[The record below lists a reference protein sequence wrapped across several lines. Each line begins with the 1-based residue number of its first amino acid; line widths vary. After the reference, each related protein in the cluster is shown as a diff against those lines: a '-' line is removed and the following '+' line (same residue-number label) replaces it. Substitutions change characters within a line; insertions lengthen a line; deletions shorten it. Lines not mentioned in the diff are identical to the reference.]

1 MIKRGYVMDII
12 GVIHLL
18 PLPGSPKGV
27 QLFTL
32 IERAVSDAKALESA
46 GVQKAIVEN
55 FGDAPFYKNNVPPHV
70 VSFMT
75 RVIQSIKAECSLELG
90 VNVLRNDALSALAIA
105 SATDCSFIRVNVL
118 SGAAWTDQGYIEGQA
133 IETLL
138 YRNRLG
144 YNIAIMADVKVK
156 HATPV
161 GSSDIVQL
169 ARELVH
175 RAGADQIILT
185 GPETGRPCSINE
197 LQQLGG
203 AFPGDQR
210 PPIYLGSG
218 VTPDNVNQYRE
229 LCTGAIVGTFF
240 HRNSQISLP
249 LDEQRI
255 CGFLQHLAE

>member
-1 MIKRGYVMDII
+1 MDII

-18 PLPGSPKGV
+18 ALPASPKGV
-27 QLFTL
+27 ELSTV
-32 IERAVSDAKALESA
+32 IERAVADAKSLESA
-46 GVQKAIVEN
+46 GVRKAIVEN

-75 RVIQSIKAECSLELG
+75 RIIQAIKAVCSLELG
-90 VNVLRNDALSALAIA
+90 VNVLRNDALSALAVA
-105 SATDCSFIRVNVL
+105 AATDCSFIRVNVL

-138 YRNRLG
+138 YRDRLG
-144 YNIAIMADVKVK
+144 CDITIMADVKVK
-156 HATPV
+156 HAIPA
-161 GSSDIVQL
+161 GSSDIIQL
-169 ARELVH
+169 ARELIY

-185 GPETGRPCSINE
+185 GHETGLPASIDE
-197 LQQLGG
+197 LQQLND
-203 AFPGDQR
+203 AFPSEQR

-218 VTPDNVNQYRE
+218 VTPDNVNDYKE

-240 HRNSQISLP
+240 HRDSQISLP

-255 CGFLQHLAE
+255 CGFLQHLTK

>member
-1 MIKRGYVMDII
+1 MDII

-18 PLPGSPKGV
+18 ALPASPKGV
-27 QLFTL
+27 ALSIV
-32 IERAVSDAKALESA
+32 IERAVADAKSLESA
-46 GVQKAIVEN
+46 GVRKAIVEN

-75 RVIQSIKAECSLELG
+75 RIIQAIKAECSLELG

-105 SATDCSFIRVNVL
+105 AATDCSFIRVNVL

-138 YRNRLG
+138 YRDRLG
-144 YNIAIMADVKVK
+144 RDITIMADVKGK
-156 HATPV
+156 HAIPA
-161 GSSDIVQL
+161 GSSDIIQL
-169 ARELVH
+169 ARELVY

-185 GPETGRPCSINE
+185 GHETGLPASSDE
-197 LQQLGG
+197 LQQLND
-203 AFPGDQR
+203 AFPSDQR

-218 VTPDNVNQYRE
+218 VTPDNVNEYKE
-229 LCTGAIVGTFF
+229 LCTGAIIGTFF
-240 HRNSQISLP
+240 HRDSQISLP

-255 CGFLQHLAE
+255 GGFLQHLTK